1 MSYIGNYPEVQQY
14 TLTVDKFN
22 GNSACT
28 EFTLS
33 RPITDPVAVEVLV
46 NNVQQTPDE
55 AYTLSAGVITFTEAP
70 STGSN
75 NIVVV
80 HRSTTVFTKVQVG
93 TADVQDGAITTVKLA
108 DSAVTTDKVANNAI
122 TADKLAAEVS
132 SNILSPTGVVSGT
145 YGGESAVSVITVGD
159 DGRITSASNVAIS
172 IPTQY
177 ETANAMPTML
187 MLSGM

>member
-93 TADVQDGAITTVKLA
+93 TADVQDGVITFSKLGN
-108 DSAVTTDKVANNAI
+108 DVTSNLLAN
-122 TADKLAAEVS
+122 
-132 SNILSPTGVVSGT
+132 TGVTSGT